1 MFVHAQ
7 IYLVSFIIRFPLHMH
22 PSASGQYDAIVMP
35 WLMALVQYR
44 LVPTLT
50 RRVQLVLVGALR
62 QVAGQRSEAGVW
74 ASRLEAAIAAHGV

>member
-1 MFVHAQ
+1 
-7 IYLVSFIIRFPLHMH
+7 
-22 PSASGQYDAIVMP
+22 MP

-50 RRVQLVLVGALR
+50 RRVQQVLVGALR
-62 QVAGQRSEAGVW
+62 QVAGQRSEVGVW